1 MNETSL
7 ELTQNSTDDPQAA
20 LPSLA
25 TRHAESSSIENESP
39 DSPRQKEYDDLSH
52 ALVSRRAELERLEA
66 ELLELRQSKGRQSV
80 SIWRRLIQRLNG
92 ALGRSVA
99 AENKMSRSE
108 SHIQPATNKDA
119 PDYQTKE
126 FMRYDPRIERIKFS
140 NLSEGFV
147 SHAYGSR
154 HVTSPKAIAF
164 YLPQFHPFP
173 ENDMWWGKGFTEWT
187 NVGKAKPLFQGHHQP
202 HCPIHLGYYDLRI
215 SEVMEE
221 QARLAREYLI
231 SGFAYYF
238 YWFDRKVLM
247 EKPLRQMLENENVD
261 IPFCMIWANE
271 NWTRRWDGQE
281 DAVLIAQKHSPEDS
295 RALLEHLRPYFESNR
310 YIKVDGK
317 PVLVVYRSDII
328 PAMAETATMWR
339 EQARE
344 FGFPGLYLISAQT
357 FGHKDPRRHG
367 FDAALEFPPH
377 TAASRDITKKMA
389 NLDPSFTGT
398 IYSYDDVVT
407 NAVMRPRDDFK
418 VLPTAMLSWDNTPRK
433 GGRGTV
439 FAGFSVSRYA
449 QWLSANAE
457 RVAKD
462 NTLSTDE
469 KLIFVNAW
477 NEWAEGAHLEPDRRH
492 GYGYLEATRQVL
504 SNYTTEAESYLAPPA
519 PSHRGSDVALVF
531 HLHYEQAWPDLLL
544 AYQRLEK
551 HKPDVFVTVTSLA
564 LAKQVNSCIPTAMI
578 EIVDNRGRDIRPFLM
593 IYNRIAHLG
602 YRAVGKF
609 HGKLSLYRGDGSE
622 LRAKLLEELACDSA
636 LNVMLSRP
644 QLGLLTARGALVH
657 HSDKNLTFSG
667 GLTSQIAA
675 DLGLK
680 NWKGTFPAGSMFW
693 FRPEA
698 LTPLLGLSS
707 DMFDIE
713 RGLVDGTRAHAIE
726 RLFCAVCRAESYEV
740 DSVGQS
746 RPPGPD

>member
-1 MNETSL
+1 MAKIS
-7 ELTQNSTDDPQAA
+7 SRGPQEG
-20 LPSLA
+20 LPNPV
-25 TRHAESSSIENESP
+25 TRLAESSSIERETPVS
-39 DSPRQKEYDDLSH
+39 SRQKEYADLSD
-52 ALVSRRAELERLEA
+52 ALMSRRAELERVEA
-66 ELLELRQSKGRQSV
+66 ELLELRQSRVRQTIP
-80 SIWRRLIQRLNG
+80 IWQRLINRIRT
-92 ALGRSVA
+92 ALGWPAA
-99 AENKMSRSE
+99 AENMMSRGE
-108 SHIQPATNKDA
+108 SPTQPVTGRNSL
-119 PDYQTKE
+119 DYQVLE
-126 FMRYDPRIERIKFS
+126 FMRYDTRIERIEFS
-140 NLSEGFV
+140 TVSDGFV
-147 SHAYGSR
+147 PHAYGSR
-154 HVTSPKAIAF
+154 DVTSPRAIAF

-173 ENDMWWGKGFTEWT
+173 ENDLWWGKGFTEWT

-215 SEVMEE
+215 PEVMEE

-281 DAVLIAQKHSPEDS
+281 DAVLIAQKHSHEDS
-295 RALLEHLRPYFESNR
+295 RALLEYLRPYFESKR

-317 PVLVVYRSDII
+317 PVLVVYRTDII
-328 PAMAETATMWR
+328 PAMAETAAMWR
-339 EQARE
+339 EQAKE

-357 FGHKDPRRHG
+357 FGQRDPRRYG

-377 TAASRDITKKMA
+377 TAASRDITEKMED
-389 NLDPSFTGT
+389 LDPRFTGT

-433 GGRGTV
+433 GSRGTV
-439 FAGFSVSRYA
+439 FAGFSASRYA

-462 NTLSTDE
+462 SSLSAEE

-477 NEWAEGAHLEPDRRH
+477 NEWAEGAHLEPDQRH

-504 SNYTTEAESYLAPPA
+504 SNYTTEAAHYLAPPI
-519 PSHRGSDVALVF
+519 PSHRRSDIALIF
-531 HLHYEQAWPDLLL
+531 HLHYEEAWPDLLL
-544 AYQRLEK
+544 AHQRLER
-551 HKPDVFVTVTSLA
+551 HEPDVFVTVTSLA
-564 LAKQVNSCIPTAMI
+564 LAKLVSNCIPTAMI

-593 IYNRIAHLG
+593 TYARIAQLG

-609 HGKLSLYRGDGSE
+609 HGKLSVYREDGPE
-622 LRAKLLEELACDSA
+622 LRTKLIEDLASDTA
-636 LNVMLSRP
+636 LNVLLTRP
-644 QLGLLTARGALVH
+644 QLGLLTARGALID

-667 GLTSQIAA
+667 DLTSRVANG
-675 DLGLK
+675 LGLK

-698 LTPLLGLSS
+698 LTPLLSLNS

-713 RGLVDGTRAHAIE
+713 RGLVDGTLAHAIE
-726 RLFCAVCRAESYEV
+726 RLFCAVCKASSYEV
-740 DSVGQS
+740 DSVGAP
-746 RPPGPD
+746 RPPSPD